1 MRHTINFLP
10 LTVCLL
16 LFANSSTRA
25 ATINVPSD
33 YTTVQAAVTAS
44 ANGDTVLV
52 APGTY
57 SENINMSGRSILL
70 LSSGGRTVT
79 TLQAVGSGDAVITCN
94 TGENFNTIIRG
105 FTIVGN
111 NSSRGVHCQGTS
123 PIIEYCEVR
132 NCGGVNDGAGFYCT
146 NSSAM
151 IRYNIIHS
159 NAAGGTGSGICV
171 EGSSA
176 PGVDIHHNEIYNSLG
191 TGEAIGCLYV
201 TAVNIHN
208 NILRT
213 NTVNHWAASGIYVN
227 GGSGQKII
235 NNTIVGNRHGIVTF
249 ASPQPLVQNNII
261 VANTLEGLPS
271 GLTQS
276 DYNNVWSNGSNNY
289 PGPNGISTDPLFADA
304 VNFDYQ
310 LQIGSPCID
319 AGNPDVQYNDAD
331 GTRNDMGA
339 YSSYNPT
346 SLPLAINL
354 LVTPS
359 SNGSVSSLTPTF
371 IWSYLDTG
379 STAQVQYW
387 IQVGDDA
394 DWSVAEIW
402 DSGPVTSSDTAVAL
416 GSAPLLDGEGYWVR
430 VRVNNGSQWGEWT
443 GTSFATRVSMIIR
456 VPLHH
461 ATIQAAVNAA
471 YAGDTILVS
480 PGAYTEN
487 VNLSGKAIVL
497 LSEQGS
503 SVTTIRSALSSYA
516 VIRCISGES
525 HSTIVDGFSIDGNGF
540 SRGVHI
546 NASSPIIQNCD
557 IFNCGN
563 VNDGG
568 GVYCVASSAIIRN
581 NVIHDNDAPATGA
594 GICVRDAS
602 TPGVEIS
609 GNEIFNS
616 QGAGE
621 AIGLL
626 YVTHVY
632 IHNNVIRDNTV
643 NFWAASGVYMND
655 ASGVRV
661 TNNTFVNNTRGIY
674 IFSAYTPII
683 RNNIIVGS
691 TNEALPTGLA
701 DADYN
706 CVFGNGSNNNP
717 GPNGISADPMFLD
730 PGSLQFALQSGSPC
744 LNAGDPDPQY
754 NDPDGTRNDI
764 GAFYGEPHDPYIMN
778 LHLSGEEPSHVLTAS
793 PEFSWTF
800 STAGTRTLDSLE
812 IQVGFDNNWIQAEAW
827 ETGIVPYN
835 QTSIIYQGTA
845 LVRGATYYLR
855 IRIHDGVDWSAWAH
869 SIFRLNSI
877 PTVPAP
883 QSPQNQVVSTY
894 QPLTVFSRSSDPE
907 SDPLTYHVAVF
918 ADSMGTILYDSGS
931 VSGPSGAG
939 TSSRQV
945 GIPLQENGHYWWRVR
960 TKDGFE
966 YSDWSQMVDFA
977 VNVAN
982 DPPNVP
988 ILESPLAS
996 EGQIAYSLLPL
1007 MTWLPG
1013 TDPDPLDNLTYKF
1026 ELSIKS
1032 NFSIVYTRDS
1042 LTVNSFT
1049 MDDSLSLDT
1058 HYWWRVTVRDY
1069 AGLTATSLA
1078 GDFWTWKL
1086 GDLDHSR
1093 GVDLTDLSLL
1103 IGYLSQTPRPQIQP
1117 RMVGDLTGDCR
1128 IDLSDLATMVAFMTI
1143 GNVQFRIGCEL

>member
-1 MRHTINFLP
+1 MSRTINIFLV
-10 LTVCLL
+10 TVCLL
-16 LFANSSTRA
+16 LFASSFTLA
-25 ATINVPSD
+25 ATINVPAD
-33 YTTVQAAVTAS
+33 HATIQAAVLAS
-44 ANGDTVLV
+44 ADGDTVLV

-57 SENINMSGRSILL
+57 IENINMSGRSILL
-70 LSSGGRTVT
+70 VSSGGSAVT
-79 TLQAVGSGDAVITCN
+79 TLQAVGAGSAAITCN
-94 TGENFNTIIRG
+94 SGESFNTIIRG

-111 NSSRGVHCQGTS
+111 NSARGVRCTSTS
-123 PIIEYCEVR
+123 PIVEYCEVR
-132 NCGGVNDGAGFYCT
+132 NCGGVSDGAGFYCT
-146 NSSAM
+146 NSSAK
-151 IRYNIIHS
+151 IRYNVIHS

-171 EGSSA
+171 EGSSS
-176 PGVDIHHNEIYNSLG
+176 PGVEIHHNEIYNSLG

-201 TAVNIHN
+201 TAVSIHN

-213 NTVNHWAASGIYVN
+213 NTINHWAASGVYMN
-227 GGSGQKII
+227 GGSGQEII
-235 NNTIVGNRHGIVTF
+235 NNTIVGNTHGIVTF

-261 VANTLEGLPS
+261 VGNTFEALPS

-276 DYNNVWSNGSNNY
+276 DYNNVWNNGSNNL
-289 PGPNGISTDPLFADA
+289 PGPNGISADPLFVDA

-310 LQIGSPCID
+310 LLAGSPCID
-319 AGNPDVQYNDAD
+319 AGNPDAQYNDAD

-339 YSSYNPT
+339 YSTYNPT
-346 SLPLAINL
+346 SLPLAID
-354 LVTPS
+354 LVVAPN
-359 SNGSVSSLTPTF
+359 SNGAVNSLTPTF

-379 STAQVQYW
+379 LTTQSEYW
-387 IQVGDDA
+387 IQVGEDD
-394 DWSVAEIW
+394 DWSVAETW
-402 DSGPVTSSDTAVAL
+402 DSGPVTSSDTAVVL
-416 GSAPLLDGEGYWVR
+416 GSAPLQDGVGYWVR
-430 VRVNNGSQWGEWT
+430 VRVSNGSQWGEWT
-443 GTSFATRVSMIIR
+443 GTSFATRVSRVIR

-461 ATIQAAVNAA
+461 ATIQAAINAA
-471 YAGDTILVS
+471 YASDTVLVAA
-480 PGAYTEN
+480 GIYTEN
-487 VNLSGKAIVL
+487 VNLSGKGIVL

-503 SVTTIRSALSSYA
+503 GVTTIRSALSSYA
-516 VIRCISGES
+516 VIRCISGEGQT
-525 HSTIVDGFSIDGNGF
+525 TIVDGFSIDGNGF

-546 NASSPIIQNCD
+546 SASSPIIQNCD

-568 GVYCVASSAIIRN
+568 GVYCVASSAAIRN
-581 NVIHDNDAPATGA
+581 NVIHDNDVPATGS

-602 TPGVEIS
+602 IPGVEIS
-609 GNEIFNS
+609 GNEIYNS
-616 QGAGE
+616 MGSGE

-626 YVTHVY
+626 YVTNVY
-632 IHNNVIRDNTV
+632 IHHNVIRDNTI

-661 TNNTFVNNTRGIY
+661 INNTFVNNTRGIY
-674 IFSAYTPII
+674 VFSANSPNI

-691 TNEALPTGLA
+691 TYEALPTGLTNS
-701 DADYN
+701 DFN
-706 CVFGNGSNNNP
+706 CVYENGSNNDP

-730 PGSLQFALQSGSPC
+730 PGSLQYALQPGSPC

-764 GAFYGEPHDPYIMN
+764 GAFSGEPHDPYIMN
-778 LHLSGEEPSHVLTAS
+778 FDLPGEERSHVITAT
-793 PEFSWTF
+793 PQFSWSF
-800 STAGTRTLDSLE
+800 STAGTRTQDSLE
-812 IQVGFDNNWIQAEAW
+812 IQVGIDNNWVLAESW
-827 ETGIVPYN
+827 EPGIMPFN
-835 QTSIIYQGTA
+835 QTSILYQGSA
-845 LVRGATYYLR
+845 LVRGETYYLR

-883 QSPQNQVVSTY
+883 QSPQNQVVSTN
-894 QPLTVFSRSSDPE
+894 QPWTVFSRSTDSE
-907 SDPLTYHVAVF
+907 SDPLTYHVAIYS
-918 ADSMGTILYDSGS
+918 DSLGMALVDSGS
-931 VSGPSGAG
+931 VAGPSGAG

-945 GIPLQENGHYWWRVR
+945 SIPLQENGHYWWRVR
-960 TKDGFE
+960 TTDGYE

-982 DPPNVP
+982 DPPYIPV
-988 ILESPLAS
+988 LESPLAS
-996 EGQIAYSLLPL
+996 AGDIAYSLLPL

-1042 LTVNSFT
+1042 LTVNSFV

-1069 AGLTATSLA
+1069 AGLTATSVA

-1086 GDLDHSR
+1086 GDLNGSR
-1093 GVDLTDLSLL
+1093 TVDLTDLSTM
-1103 IGYLSQTPRPQIQP
+1103 IAYLTMVNRPEITPRLA
-1117 RMVGDLTGDCR
+1117 GDLNGDCR
-1128 IDLSDLATMVAFMTI
+1128 IDLSDLSTLIAYMTI
-1143 GNVQFRIGCEL
+1143 SGVELQIGCE